1 MGSLKRKDNEK
12 SNHIYNKSDLIH
24 RFERILELT
33 LEEIDNKHLFDQ
45 IKGCSLQKGIAG
57 SLIEQCVLGYE
68 PDSKQEADLIVC
80 DEENEIRTELKTTGI
95 VISDKPTDHF
105 VAKEPM
111 SITAVGIYDIAEQ
124 TFETSHFWEKLEH
137 MLIVYYQYTADHP
150 VKAYDYRDFPIKGY
164 EFHKFS
170 GSEVAALRQDWEN
183 VRSLVKQIIDRHPGE
198 RNKEWKEIVK
208 QEYIDTHGELRRVL
222 NHIDLAPKFPPRFRL
237 KKPIVSSII
246 AKHFRY
252 GLEQLPGRYP
262 TISDIDK
269 KCKELTEQ
277 YSGERIGSLARRFN
291 IAVVSEKGKDK
302 KGLAEN
308 IVAAMFGGSS
318 KKLKQIEIFE
328 KFGLIAKTIVVT
340 SAGGRTEDM
349 KLFRVDFNEI
359 VLQKII
365 EDDGTVRE
373 LMFEDSG
380 FYSYFADHELLCIV
394 FQEPDP
400 TMIETQETVDD
411 AIPDSLSAN
420 KFIGF
425 KRLVFSDQFIDKTVR
440 GLWEDLR
447 DKVMHDKLIDVVR
460 HDPDGSPKV
469 NKSGDISSAPN
480 FMKAKDNDVFIRGSG
495 IDSAL
500 THKTECVNGVKML
513 PQYVW
518 IKGTAIIDELNNT
531 GFL

>member
-1 MGSLKRKDNEK
+1 MGFLQRKDNEM
-12 SNHIYNKSDLIH
+12 SEHIYDKSDLIN
-24 RFERILELT
+24 RFDSILGLTLEKIDNKNFFERIKEY
-33 LEEIDNKHLFDQ
+33 
-45 IKGCSLQKGIAG
+45 SLQKGVAG

-80 DEENEIRTELKTTGI
+80 DGENEIRTELKTTGM
-95 VISDKPTDHF
+95 VISEKPVEHF

-137 MLIVYYQYTADHP
+137 MLIVYYQYIANHP
-150 VKAYDYRDFPIKGY
+150 VEAYDYRMFPIRGY
-164 EFHKFS
+164 EFHEFEEL
-170 GSEVAALRQDWEN
+170 EVEALRQDWEN
-183 VRSLVKQIIDRHPGE
+183 VKSLAEQIINHHPGE

-208 QEYIDTHGELRRVL
+208 QEYIDTHGQLRRVL
-222 NHIDLAPKFPPRFRL
+222 NYIDLAPKFPPRFRL

-246 AKHFRY
+246 AKHFGY
-252 GLEQLPGRYP
+252 ELEQLPGRYS

-277 YSGERIGSLARRFN
+277 YSGELIGSLARKFD
-291 IAVVSEKGKDK
+291 IPIVSEKGIDK
-302 KGLAEN
+302 KGVAEN
-308 IVAAMFGGSS
+308 IVTAMFGGTS
-318 KKLKQIEIFE
+318 KKINQIEIFE
-328 KFGLIAKTIVVT
+328 KFGLIAKTIVMT

-349 KLFRVDFNEI
+349 KLFHVNFDEI
-359 VLQKII
+359 VLQEMI

-373 LMFEDSG
+373 FLFEDSE
-380 FYSYFADHELLCIV
+380 FYSYFADHEMLCIV
-394 FQEPDP
+394 FQEPDL
-400 TMIETQETVDD
+400 TMIEFPEKGSN
-411 AIPDSLSAN
+411 SLSAN

-425 KRLVFSDQFIDKTVR
+425 KRLLFSDGFIDKTVR
-440 GLWEDLR
+440 RLWEDIR
-447 DKVMHDKLIDVVR
+447 DKVINNKLVDIVQRDS
-460 HDPDGSPKV
+460 DGFPKV

-480 FMKAKDNDVFIRGSG
+480 FMKSKDNDVFMRGSG

-500 THKTECVNGVKML
+500 IHKTECVNGIKML

-531 GFL
+531 EYL

>member
-1 MGSLKRKDNEK
+1 MSE
-12 SNHIYNKSDLIH
+12 HIYDKSDLIN
-24 RFERILELT
+24 RFDSILGLTLEKIDNKNFFERIKEY
-33 LEEIDNKHLFDQ
+33 
-45 IKGCSLQKGIAG
+45 SLQKGVAG

-80 DEENEIRTELKTTGI
+80 DGENEIRTELKTTGM
-95 VISDKPTDHF
+95 VISEKPVEHF

-137 MLIVYYQYTADHP
+137 MLIVYYQYIANHP
-150 VKAYDYRDFPIKGY
+150 VEAYDYRMFPIRGY
-164 EFHKFS
+164 EFHEFEEL
-170 GSEVAALRQDWEN
+170 EVEALRQDWEN
-183 VRSLVKQIIDRHPGE
+183 VKSLAEQIINHHPGE

-208 QEYIDTHGELRRVL
+208 QEYIDTHGQLRRVL
-222 NHIDLAPKFPPRFRL
+222 NYIDLAPKFPPRFRL

-246 AKHFRY
+246 AKHFGY
-252 GLEQLPGRYP
+252 ELEQLPGRYS

-277 YSGERIGSLARRFN
+277 YSGELIGSLARKFD
-291 IAVVSEKGKDK
+291 IPIVSEKGIDK
-302 KGLAEN
+302 KGVAEN
-308 IVAAMFGGSS
+308 IVTAMFGGTS
-318 KKLKQIEIFE
+318 KKINQIEIFE
-328 KFGLIAKTIVVT
+328 KFGLIAKTIVMT

-349 KLFRVDFNEI
+349 KLFHVNFDEI
-359 VLQKII
+359 VLQEMI

-373 LMFEDSG
+373 FLFEDSE
-380 FYSYFADHELLCIV
+380 FYSYFADHEMLCIV
-394 FQEPDP
+394 FQEPDL
-400 TMIETQETVDD
+400 TMIEFPEKGSN
-411 AIPDSLSAN
+411 SLSAN

-425 KRLVFSDQFIDKTVR
+425 KRLLFSDGFIDKTVR
-440 GLWEDLR
+440 RLWEDIR
-447 DKVMHDKLIDVVR
+447 DKVINNKLVDIVQRDS
-460 HDPDGSPKV
+460 DGFPKV

-480 FMKAKDNDVFIRGSG
+480 FMKSKDNDVFMRGSG

-500 THKTECVNGVKML
+500 IHKTECVNGIKML

-531 GFL
+531 EYL